1 MNKGEEKK
9 MASKNKELVCIDDL
23 IELGYKTAT
32 AKGFIHEA
40 KKVMV
45 ERGYTVYNNQ
55 RLGIVPRK
63 VVEELLGVEI

>member
-1 MNKGEEKK
+1 ML
-9 MASKNKELVCIDDL
+9 SKNSELLCIDDL

-45 ERGYTVYNNQ
+45 DRGYSVYSNQ

-63 VVEELLGVEI
+63 VVEELLGVKLNS